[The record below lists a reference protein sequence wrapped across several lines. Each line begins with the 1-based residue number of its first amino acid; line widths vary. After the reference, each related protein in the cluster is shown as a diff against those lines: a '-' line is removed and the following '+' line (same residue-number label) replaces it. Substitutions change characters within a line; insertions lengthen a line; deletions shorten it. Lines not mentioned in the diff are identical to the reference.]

1 MIKNFE
7 ITADTTQKI
16 LKNLPHSV
24 VPLLESWQQIYDKSL
39 NETKKSGKSYV
50 DNYIAK
56 LVKLA
61 EVLDSHVKENPVA
74 AKEVLQSV
82 STISQ
87 KGYPHLY
94 IEANF
99 DKSPDYNLAYDN
111 GVANCDS
118 EIDLSS
124 TLRNTIR
131 SVVNADSSL
140 LNDACTVVKNIKDCS
155 EKVYFNGRD
164 YNPATV
170 ENTQKRNFLQW
181 MKNKLADN
189 KKDIAKNELIYE
201 KDGYFS
207 GHTSLKYNDG
217 NLIYRYEQLTG
228 DSSGVGYTT
237 ATKTKSYYLSE
248 QEQVLVE
255 KIIETKNPNLLKKLM
270 KAVKDDDLEMK
281 GLAKDYLKYQRNA
294 EKETIKEIEN
304 TPEKAVYSFGEGK
317 DALILSIAEKTEF
330 NEVMSPTGDPMRFSE
345 KHLKLELSRD
355 NEAIYNLSELVDS
368 KFSYYKGY
376 ERNRIDVIKDLSK
389 KLWDDNSKNSSIA
402 KKLLSMINGN
412 PLIDEMNK
420 QIGLIK
426 DAQNRELNNSKL
438 AKVRNMVAKLADKV
452 AEVTRTEKIVQKFTD
467 GKKIADVEISVEKKA
482 WEKKVSD
489 KILGKINE

>member
-39 NETKKSGKSYV
+39 NKTKKSGKSYV

-140 LNDACTVVKNIKDCS
+140 LNDACTVAQNIKDCS
-155 EKVYFNGRD
+155 EKVYFYGGE
-164 YNPATV
+164 YTPAV
-170 ENTQKRNFLQW
+170 FENTQKRNFLQW

-207 GHTSLKYNDG
+207 GHISLKYNDG

-228 DSSGVGYTT
+228 DPSGVGYTT

-255 KIIETKNPNLLKKLM
+255 KIIETKNPDLLKKL
-270 KAVKDDDLEMK
+270 VKVVKNGNSGMD
-281 GLAKDYLKYQRNA
+281 GLAEGYLKYQQNTDNKKSPENEPNKNKLTTLRKKITHGLDKTLGTKLE
-294 EKETIKEIEN
+294 EKKLAKPLKKI
-304 TPEKAVYSFGEGK
+304 EKAV
-317 DALILSIAEKTEF
+317 
-330 NEVMSPTGDPMRFSE
+330 
-345 KHLKLELSRD
+345 
-355 NEAIYNLSELVDS
+355 
-368 KFSYYKGY
+368 
-376 ERNRIDVIKDLSK
+376 
-389 KLWDDNSKNSSIA
+389 
-402 KKLLSMINGN
+402 
-412 PLIDEMNK
+412 
-420 QIGLIK
+420 
-426 DAQNRELNNSKL
+426 
-438 AKVRNMVAKLADKV
+438 
-452 AEVTRTEKIVQKFTD
+452 
-467 GKKIADVEISVEKKA
+467 
-482 WEKKVSD
+482 SD
-489 KILGKINE
+489 KLFGKVNE

>member
-82 STISQ
+82 SIISQ

-155 EKVYFNGRD
+155 EKVYFNGSD

-207 GHTSLKYNDG
+207 GHASLEYNKG
-217 NLIYRYEQLTG
+217 NLIYKYEELIG
-228 DSSGVGYTT
+228 DSVGAGYTEVSK
-237 ATKTKSYYLSE
+237 ANLYYLSE

-255 KIIETKNPNLLKKLM
+255 KIIETKNPDLLKKL
-270 KAVKDDDLEMK
+270 VKVVKNGNSGMD
-281 GLAKDYLKYQRNA
+281 GLAKDYLKYQQNTDN
-294 EKETIKEIEN
+294 KKSPEN
-304 TPEKAVYSFGEGK
+304 ELNKNKLATLRKKITHGL
-317 DALILSIAEKTEF
+317 DKTLG
-330 NEVMSPTGDPMRFSE
+330 T
-345 KHLKLELSRD
+345 KLE
-355 NEAIYNLSELVDS
+355 E
-368 KFSYYKGY
+368 K
-376 ERNRIDVIKDLSK
+376 
-389 KLWDDNSKNSSIA
+389 
-402 KKLLSMINGN
+402 
-412 PLIDEMNK
+412 
-420 QIGLIK
+420 
-426 DAQNRELNNSKL
+426 KL
-438 AKVRNMVAKLADKV
+438 AKPL
-452 AEVTRTEKIVQKFTD
+452 
-467 GKKIADVEISVEKKA
+467 KKIEKV
-482 WEKKVSD
+482 VSD
-489 KILGKINE
+489 KLFGKVND